1 MLDSILL
8 PQKEKTMSAIIN
20 KDVTKYLTTLAKRRI
35 KKGEGVTAD
44 DAQRYLD
51 RVGYVGSR
59 SFIGG
64 LLRKPKWRSRGFT
77 HSKIP
82 SNHGRTIRVWLP
94 TRKLLDA

>member
-1 MLDSILL
+1 MAA
-8 PQKEKTMSAIIN
+8 AITT
-20 KDVTKYLTTLAKRRI
+20 DVKKYLTTLAKRRI

-51 RVGYVGSR
+51 RVGYTGNR
-59 SFIGG
+59 NFIGG
-64 LLRKPKWRSRGFT
+64 LLRKPNWRSRGFT

-82 SNHGRTIRVWLP
+82 TNHGRTIRVWMP